1 MKLLQQVIRR
11 QPVGE
16 VLCHEA
22 DCSVSTRRWLDN
34 NISSISSIRQALW
47 EEVQGGHQENH
58 QLLSLIFHPCLAV
71 VEVRCEERDD
81 WPGHEETLSPA
92 LVLKVGL
99 ILRREGP
106 HLSCLTIRAS

>member
-1 MKLLQQVIRR
+1 MKLLQQVIKR

-16 VLCHEA
+16 
-22 DCSVSTRRWLDN
+22 VSTRRWLDN

-81 WPGHEETLSPA
+81 WPGHEETLLSPA

-99 ILRREGP
+99 ILRREGA